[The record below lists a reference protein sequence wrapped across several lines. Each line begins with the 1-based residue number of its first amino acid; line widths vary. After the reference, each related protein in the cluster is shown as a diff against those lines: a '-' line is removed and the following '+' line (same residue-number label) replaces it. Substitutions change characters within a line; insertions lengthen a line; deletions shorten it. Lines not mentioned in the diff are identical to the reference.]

1 MHTQGFRGSVAAHAP
16 FQVRERIG
24 FQDLQSRSGLQTGS
38 GKADAA
44 VDRGSG
50 EPFPFEISRKLISV
64 AGCELRQ
71 QEIATETV
79 NQIPFDVA
87 IDCPGSFSVHRSAVG

>member
-1 MHTQGFRGSVAAHAP
+1 MHIQGFRGSVAAHAP

-38 GKADAA
+38 GKSDAG
-44 VDRGSG
+44 VDRGSRD
-50 EPFPFEISRKLISV
+50 PFPFEISHKLISV
-64 AGCELRQ
+64 TGCELRQ
-71 QEIATETV
+71 QESATETV